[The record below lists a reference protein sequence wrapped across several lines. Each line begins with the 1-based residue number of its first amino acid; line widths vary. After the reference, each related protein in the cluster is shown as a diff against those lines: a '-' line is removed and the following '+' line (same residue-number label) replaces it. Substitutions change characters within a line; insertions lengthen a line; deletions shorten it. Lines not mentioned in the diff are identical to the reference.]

1 MRIAWQVAGGAL
13 LALAALVAWEGV
25 ALRYWTSLG
34 PGAGFF
40 PLWLAGLLAALSAGM
55 IAQARYGTPAPAPDQ
70 EPLTR
75 AGGMRVAGVVGALV
89 AVAALLEPLGFR
101 LTMTALLFGLL
112 LLLGRQR
119 PLVAG
124 LVALSGGFGGHAL
137 FAGLLGVPLPVGWLG
152 I

>member
-13 LALAALVAWEGV
+13 LVLAGLVAWEGV

-40 PLWLAGLLAALSAGM
+40 PLWLAGLLAVLSAGM
-55 IAQARYGTPAPAPDQ
+55 IAQARFGTPAPAAEQ

-89 AVAALLEPLGFR
+89 AVAVLLEPLGFR
-101 LTMTALLFGLL
+101 LTMTGLLFGLL

-119 PLVAG
+119 PAVAAG
-124 LVALSGGFGGHAL
+124 VAVLGGFGGHAL
-137 FAGLLGVPLPVGWLG
+137 FAGALGVPLPIGVLG
-152 I
+152 F